1 MSRTKPQLIE
11 KIIELL
17 LREFEPHS
25 VSARDR
31 EFLEMATV
39 EYLENKLKEWQAE
52 AVANLRK
59 QHADNIE
66 EIEDR
71 VAKVQAE
78 REASRILFQLQRQEQ
93 TAPQRRAEEE
103 RQMAHDQVTFAEA
116 SRKFGIG

>member
-1 MSRTKPQLIE
+1 MSNTKQQLIE

-39 EYLENKLKEWQAE
+39 EYLENKLKELQAE

-59 QHADNIE
+59 QH
-66 EIEDR
+66 
-71 VAKVQAE
+71 VAAALAGLGRLPLPK
-78 REASRILFQLQRQEQ
+78 RWRRWLFDE
-93 TAPQRRAEEE
+93 
-103 RQMAHDQVTFAEA
+103 HSVT
-116 SRKFGIG
+116 SN